1 MTAIATPLS
10 RATTTSPD
18 RGRRLL
24 ALAGGIGAGVAGFW
38 LMLANPIS
46 AAAAGDGV
54 TGMLATRAPLLQG
67 MALLAVF
74 ASAALIPA
82 ALHLGSAVGGAAG
95 KTIAAAGAATAV
107 LLVAYI
113 GSFAAGAMTA
123 TMLLEN
129 PGAGV
134 GEATLVI
141 ANVAELARYGPS
153 LALTA
158 AVIAARHR
166 LGRATWLPAAA
177 LTLLLVIPITTW
189 LAAIIVPAWLGI
201 AAATARPHT
210 NTAQTTR

>member
-1 MTAIATPLS
+1 MTAIATP
-10 RATTTSPD
+10 ATPTATLGRD

-46 AAAAGDGV
+46 AAAAGEDV
-54 TGMLATRAPLLQG
+54 TAMLATRATLLQG

-82 ALHLGSAVGGAAG
+82 AIHLGSAAGGAAG

-123 TMLLEN
+123 TMLLDT

-134 GEATLVI
+134 GEASLVI
-141 ANVAELARYGPS
+141 ANVAELARYAPS
-153 LALTA
+153 LALTMA
-158 AVIAARHR
+158 AVAARDR
-166 LGRATWLPAAA
+166 LGRAAWIPAAVLTA
-177 LTLLLVIPITTW
+177 LLIFPITTW

-201 AAATARPHT
+201 AAATAEVNP
-210 NTAQTTR
+210 NTAQTKG